1 MNSSQTLFMCT
12 TIALLM
18 LIACGG
24 PTPNP
29 DTLSG
34 APAAKK
40 IIQDKMYDDG
50 SHVIYFN
57 ALTTDFLEP
66 EIARANNITRSKSR
80 AMVNVAIH
88 KKNSDGSKTP
98 VSASLNDKVTN
109 LTGQL
114 KNVDWRKINEGTA
127 IYYIG
132 LINVANGET
141 LIFDLEPVPE
151 GQDESI
157 AVRFQ
162 HRFFSD

>member
-1 MNSSQTLFMCT
+1 MCT

-18 LIACGG
+18 LIAC
-24 PTPNP
+24 
-29 DTLSG
+29 
-34 APAAKK
+34 
-40 IIQDKMYDDG
+40 
-50 SHVIYFN
+50 FN